1 MAAGTVDYTDTTGN
15 RDYLGIIG
23 KQIGRRLKE
32 ASNMAAEERA
42 FAAKK
47 AEQGGTSLEEAGIGK
62 GYFFKRALGSRFGGD
77 RIARTR
83 GRLGAQ
89 GPGTDPTKNFKQRF
103 RGGFDYNVT
112 NQINQVTKEVS
123 SAVVPMSSALV
134 TGLRG
139 VEGGLSDVGNA
150 VNNLSNSIG
159 QLARSQED
167 MAREVMMMGAF
178 MRAFMSWMQR
188 QQSRSSANKEEK
200 SIENALKKLKG
211 SSGRGGNIRGLLSG
225 GGGGASKA
233 QSAIGAASSIAN
245 LAGIATNK
253 KTGQALELLSKSP
266 QAAATAVRGAQTGSR
281 MLLSAGRTGISVT
294 SKKIT
299 DAVMRR
305 SAQNLGAKSLQEGF
319 ENQNAAVK
327 TKKAIGGTRVN
338 PRQMK
343 YDIIPFPKDQLGR
356 AIAAERGFR
365 TPDAWYAKQWYDMVN
380 YRGKSSE
387 EAVQAILKV
396 DPSAAAF
403 LQSAKETGKSLGAT
417 TLAGATP
424 GSTINQAVR
433 SSDDALKTA
442 IGASDGILARLFG
455 KGIGKSIM
463 KKIPVLAGIAG
474 IVFGIQRALEGDFLG
489 AGLEI
494 TSGILGATG
503 VGAGASVG
511 IDAFLIARDLGMGV
525 PMAEGGIPLGRNVS
539 AILND
544 RPDRAKE
551 AVMPLTKE
559 TFLSFG
565 EGVLDAQKLR
575 KRETIKL
582 HAAGLS
588 EYYDK
593 QGGWKTFAEI
603 TKDAGNWIKN
613 FFGGLGIGGGKE
625 EEDTPAA
632 GAGADPTTTVG
643 VGRNKMEQHIL
654 EFRQA
659 RNEKFGVTSERNASN
674 TTGNLMIRDLRAQ
687 GSTGRDS
694 TINPYADDLS
704 YQVDDHQGDAHRH
717 GYGFDIPVAN
727 ADQAAFVIDFW
738 RNKRGYKILYG
749 DAGHKNHV
757 HVEVPRAKMEEYM
770 KKVEAKVEKTPE
782 MSSFRED
789 PEENRILQEKERY
802 KKISYDPNK
811 IFDKTSED
819 LKTASLMNSK
829 SLETSGLGMFSTPIT
844 NIVNNNY
851 YGGGQEGGGQIVDE
865 AANPFIA
872 SGTDFARF
880 KFVADLG

>member
-1 MAAGTVDYTDTTGN
+1 MAAGTVGYTDTTGN

-77 RIARTR
+77 KIARTR

-150 VNNLSNSIG
+150 VNNLSDSIG

-266 QAAATAVRGAQTGSR
+266 QAAATAARGAQTGSR
-281 MLLSAGRTGISVT
+281 MLLSAGRAGISAT

-305 SAQNLGAKSLQEGF
+305 GAQNLGAKSLQEGF
-319 ENQNAAVK
+319 ENQNAAA
-327 TKKAIGGTRVN
+327 KAKRATGGIRVN

-356 AIAAERGFR
+356 AIMAESGFR
-365 TPDAWYAKQWYDMVN
+365 TPDAWYAKQWQDMVK
-380 YRGKSSE
+380 RGKSSE

-396 DPSAAAF
+396 DPSAATF
-403 LQSAKETGKSLGAT
+403 LQTVKETGKSLGAT

-424 GSTINQAVR
+424 GSTVNQAVR

-442 IGASDGILARLFG
+442 IGASDGIMAKLFG
-455 KGIGKSIM
+455 KGVGKSLM

-503 VGAGASVG
+503 VGAGASLG

-525 PMAEGGIPLGRNVS
+525 PMAEGGIPLGRNVP

-544 RPDRAKE
+544 RKDGAKE
-551 AVMPLTKE
+551 AVLPLTDD
-559 TFLSFG
+559 TFVAFG
-565 EGVLDAQKLR
+565 EGILDAQTRNKSKFISINRLPVE
-575 KRETIKL
+575 KALENTI
-582 HAAGLS
+582 S
-588 EYYDK
+588 DK
-593 QGGWKTFAEI
+593 SWWDKMKGV
-603 TKDAGNWIKN
+603 
-613 FFGGLGIGGGKE
+613 FGGSPT
-625 EEDTPAA
+625 TPAPPNTDPEDPVLDDS
-632 GAGADPTTTVG
+632 GQVIAD
-643 VGRNKMEQHIL
+643 GRNKIQQDIVD
-654 EFRQA
+654 FRKA
-659 RNEKFGVTSERNASN
+659 RFEKFGVTKNRNASD

-687 GSTGRDS
+687 GSTGSD
-694 TINPYADDLS
+694 TKIDPFADDLS
-704 YQVDDHQGDAHRH
+704 YQPGDHKGAAHKH
-717 GYGFDIPVAN
+717 GYGFDVPVN
-727 ADQAAFVIDFW
+727 QTNGDQAKFVINFF
-738 RNKRGYKILYG
+738 RSRGYETIHG
-749 DAGHKNHV
+749 PDEDSTGGHNHHV
-757 HVEVPRAKMEEYM
+757 HVQAPHAKAKEFLKVIQKEEN
-770 KKVEAKVEKTPE
+770 KEESTG